1 MGDDL
6 GKRMKENYEDRT
18 RFSVPRRT
26 YTVIRVDGKAF
37 HTFTKGFKRP
47 FDHSLM
53 DMMDKTAV
61 ELCKNI
67 QGAVLGYVQ
76 SDEISIVLTDF
87 TTPQTE
93 AWFDGNVQ
101 KMASISAS
109 IATAAFNAALLH
121 SFTQRGTE
129 EQRNNIWSETFKF
142 ATFDSRVFTIPD
154 RTEVENY
161 LIWRQQDAVR
171 NSIQM
176 AAQSVYSQKELHGK
190 SCDELQEMLFQKGIN
205 WNDYCSG
212 EKRGRAIVKTSFW
225 VNPKEAAY
233 FLKTGKQPKN
243 TEATIRSKW
252 VALTGKDGSLETP
265 NFASYK
271 EFLRSRILLKD

>member
-1 MGDDL
+1 MNDDL
-6 GKRMKENYEDRT
+6 GKRMKDNYEDRT

-37 HTFTKGFKRP
+37 HTFTKGFNRP

-53 DMMDKTAV
+53 TMMDKTAV
-61 ELCKNI
+61 VLCKSI

-87 TTPQTE
+87 ATPQTE
-93 AWFDGNVQ
+93 AWFDGNIQ

-109 IATAAFNAALLH
+109 MATMAFNSALIHEALERDD
-121 SFTQRGTE
+121 SEEDRGYTLK
-129 EQRNNIWSETFKF
+129 SLYDETFKF
-142 ATFDSRVFTIPD
+142 AMFDSRIFTIPD
-154 RTEVENY
+154 RNEVENY

-190 SCDELQEMLFQKGIN
+190 SCNELQELLFQKGIN
-205 WNDYCSG
+205 WNNYCSG
-212 EKRGRAIVKTSFW
+212 EKRGRAIVKETYTIPVANSFG
-225 VNPKEAAY
+225 VAEVKRN
-233 FLKTGKQPKN
+233 
-243 TEATIRSKW
+243 RW
-252 VALTGKDGSLETP
+252 VALTGKPGSKETP
-265 NFASYK
+265 NFVGDK
-271 EFLRSRILLKD
+271 EFLRNQIILKD